1 MLLADW
7 ITLNIPWWAIVLGI
21 IGQAFWLLTIA
32 AAITALLAWRT
43 RAAAARILFA
53 IPLALWVV
61 SAGVNLIPYVVRVV
75 ESVQV
80 RSRHYVP
87 GTGMT
92 GDMTLLHDTAID
104 GVLCSSKDPVHL
116 DFLGKLSE
124 CTLAHPR
131 LVRGV
136 PCMGRVNL
144 DYSVQCTLASDYRR
158 FGYVWRESTLVRDNG
173 GDNVSFQIG
182 PHPPT
187 LALLGSE
194 LPRDAEV
201 TFDTGKMLS
210 INLVSNPMRHGDCT
224 IVQVLQS
231 NGGFQAE
238 CTGGLTVAL
247 PANAIRSARFN

>member
-7 ITLNIPWWAIVLGI
+7 ITLNIPWWAIALGI